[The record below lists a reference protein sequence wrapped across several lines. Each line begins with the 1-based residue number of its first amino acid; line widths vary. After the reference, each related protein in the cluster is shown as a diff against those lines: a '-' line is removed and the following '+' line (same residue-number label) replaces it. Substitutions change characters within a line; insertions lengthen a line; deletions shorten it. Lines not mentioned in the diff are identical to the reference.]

1 MKCDICGKG
10 RMVGKQHKHHPGV
23 AGGRWLKR
31 APKTQKIFKPNLH
44 WSRIQT
50 SILSQLNPTSS
61 RFAGLAGARRVRLC
75 TKCLRIAKKSIQ
87 PKTTPSQAISMSTI

>member
-1 MKCDICGKG
+1 MAMKCDMCGKG

-44 WSRIQT
+44 YARIQA
-50 SILSQLNPTSS
+50 SILS
-61 RFAGLAGARRVRLC
+61 AGLRGARRVRLC
-75 TKCLRIAKKSIQ
+75 TKCLRIAKEKMKKESA
-87 PKTTPSQAISMSTI
+87 PKVESQQIITSASLSS

>member
-1 MKCDICGKG
+1 MKCDMCGKG

-44 WSRIQT
+44 FTRIPVDG
-50 SILSQLNPTSS
+50 N
-61 RFAGLAGARRVRLC
+61 FKRVRLC
-75 TKCLRIAKKSIQ
+75 TKCLRIAKEKMKKESAPKVEPQQDSI
-87 PKTTPSQAISMSTI
+87 II